1 MCSHAVSARR
11 RRRQE
16 EQVKS
21 MNSAWLT
28 VLCSLTLSINF
39 CCCEILLRFWKA
51 CTHLFYSLLHRRII
65 LLSNFLAWLNNN
77 TFVTSELC
85 IFPEGV
91 LRISLSLS
99 FIVVF
104 IVKAVLTICYFFKNY
119 FKSVY
124 FLGHFYER
132 ELMLFYF

>member
-1 MCSHAVSARR
+1 M
-11 RRRQE
+11 
-16 EQVKS
+16 KS

-51 CTHLFYSLLHRRII
+51 CTHLFSTPSEDYPLKQFSCMV
-65 LLSNFLAWLNNN
+65 NN

-85 IFPEGV
+85 IFPESV
-91 LRISLSLS
+91 LRYSLSLS

-104 IVKAVLTICYFFKNY
+104 LVKAVLTSLLLILNY
-119 FKSVY
+119 
-124 FLGHFYER
+124 
-132 ELMLFYF
+132 

>member
-91 LRISLSLS
+91 LRISLSFFHCCIHSESS
-99 FIVVF
+99 FNNLLLFFLIILKVF
-104 IVKAVLTICYFFKNY
+104 ISLDIFMKEN
-119 FKSVY
+119 
-124 FLGHFYER
+124 
-132 ELMLFYF
+132 

>member
-85 IFPEGV
+85 IFLEGV
-91 LRISLSLS
+91 LRISLSFFHCCIHSESS
-99 FIVVF
+99 FNN
-104 IVKAVLTICYFFKNY
+104 LLLFFNY